1 MCPPYPGSPPLA
13 RGTDEFAD
21 QRRKHTR
28 ITPACAGNR
37 QSARWC
43 TLRRKDHPRL
53 RGEQTLRAWRCFS
66 RRGSPPLARGTA
78 IYTAL
83 PPATRRITPACAG
96 NRFRLRQGVWV
107 CRDHPRLRG
116 EQCRCRHTR
125 PRAPGSPP
133 LARGTVI
140 ALMPCAIRTRITPAC
155 AGNRDYP
162 FPLRAGEGDH
172 PRLRGEQVA
181 DVAFKVS

>member
-53 RGEQTLRAWRCFS
+53 RGEQCLNNSMTMAMVGSPPLARGTERGRAIKSCRKGITPACAGNRFFYLCSLCGGWDHPRLRGEQLSLRDKTIWS
-66 RRGSPPLARGTA
+66 RGSPPLARGTVV
-78 IYTAL
+78 L
-83 PPATRRITPACAG
+83 Q
-96 NRFRLRQGVWV
+96 F
-107 CRDHPRLRG
+107 
-116 EQCRCRHTR
+116 
-125 PRAPGSPP
+125 
-133 LARGTVI
+133 
-140 ALMPCAIRTRITPAC
+140 
-155 AGNRDYP
+155 
-162 FPLRAGEGDH
+162 
-172 PRLRGEQVA
+172 
-181 DVAFKVS
+181 